1 MTPLDFVLERV
12 RLPAHIERVH
22 PLQAQAINDLAP
34 LQGMGGWLDMG
45 TGKTLVAT
53 VIGLFLNMTQGR
65 QTIVIMPPVLIGQWM
80 RWLLSLTPAPSVT
93 DYRGTPTQRAKKN
106 LDAQFILVGLQIFRK
121 DHERFVRHFQGR
133 PKLLVVDE
141 ATMIAW
147 IGSTAHERVFDFSI
161 GDPALLLTGT
171 PMNKVTDAYGLIKFT
186 APGTYRNYKQ
196 FDSLHIEDK
205 DFFDRPKSFCNLDIL
220 KDNLAKNSFRI
231 LYSDMYSDIE
241 EPLMVPIEY
250 DLEPAHYRLY
260 TELAENELLKLPDGG
275 KIEATT
281 ANKLRHAL
289 GQIIVNWGH
298 FAGDPAKESA
308 PIELVKEK
316 LEELGGKKLVIFAD
330 YKLTVRCLVEKLAE
344 HGAVAINSEVSDT
357 QKERNIQRFINDP
370 TCRVIVIQFISGGKG
385 LDGLQHVCHHCL
397 FIEPCQQPRDFWQ
410 AVARLKRTGQKNRV
424 MVMLPIANK
433 TVQRRGFKN
442 LLENDTLVN
451 QVVRN
456 KSELR
461 ALIYG
466 D

>member
-1 MTPLDFVLERV
+1 
-12 RLPAHIERVH
+12 
-22 PLQAQAINDLAP
+22 
-34 LQGMGGWLDMG
+34 
-45 TGKTLVAT
+45 
-53 VIGLFLNMTQGR
+53 
-65 QTIVIMPPVLIGQWM
+65 
-80 RWLLSLTPAPSVT
+80 
-93 DYRGTPTQRAKKN
+93 
-106 LDAQFILVGLQIFRK
+106 
-121 DHERFVRHFQGR
+121 
-133 PKLLVVDE
+133 
-141 ATMIAW
+141 
-147 IGSTAHERVFDFSI
+147 
-161 GDPALLLTGT
+161 
-171 PMNKVTDAYGLIKFT
+171 
-186 APGTYRNYKQ
+186 
-196 FDSLHIEDK
+196 
-205 DFFDRPKSFCNLDIL
+205 
-220 KDNLAKNSFRI
+220 
-231 LYSDMYSDIE
+231 MYSDIE